1 LLVVHDTAKTGV
13 APVAVSCVSVR
24 LPLAIVFGVVRV
36 NVVGHF
42 SRRSDSGDVQAAL
55 HAADLSIKRHCLR
68 SDDGDRQTHTGKTC
82 RSQEKERVPNHMR
95 EIALFRSCGNWSG
108 AERLYQFV
116 KLTFSKASHYELK
129 GGHGEIRLQ
138 MDSKK
143 RSTLLTIGAIIAGYA
158 ALRTV
163 PSLLPEKLE
172 LQALDRP
179 EGFRKF
185 VAGETSG
192 GFDPFVGLGTAD
204 STEVA
209 AQKAAALTR
218 VSENICSALYGGLSP
233 TPTQVPMASFSD
245 YYCPFCRVQTKR
257 LADMTSE
264 MPDKI
269 AVAWHELPLLGD
281 SSNLA
286 AKAALA
292 AKRQGAYVAFH
303 ERLMTTPFQASPEYL
318 ARLSD
323 DIGVDSKKL
332 ITDMESA
339 EITREL
345 EDSAALARVF
355 AFVGTPA
362 LVIGRT
368 VVQGQISDR
377 MVREIIELE
386 REEGW
391 QNVCK
396 AA

>member
-1 LLVVHDTAKTGV
+1 
-13 APVAVSCVSVR
+13 
-24 LPLAIVFGVVRV
+24 
-36 NVVGHF
+36 
-42 SRRSDSGDVQAAL
+42 
-55 HAADLSIKRHCLR
+55 
-68 SDDGDRQTHTGKTC
+68 
-82 RSQEKERVPNHMR
+82 
-95 EIALFRSCGNWSG
+95 
-108 AERLYQFV
+108 
-116 KLTFSKASHYELK
+116 
-129 GGHGEIRLQ
+129 
-138 MDSKK
+138 
-143 RSTLLTIGAIIAGYA
+143 
-158 ALRTV
+158 
-163 PSLLPEKLE
+163 LLPEKLE

-192 GFDPFVGLGTAD
+192 GFDPLVGLGTAD
-204 STEVA
+204 SIEVA
-209 AQKAAALTR
+209 AQKAAALER
-218 VSENICSALYGGLSP
+218 VSENICSALYGGLTP
-233 TPTQVPMASFSD
+233 TPIQVPMASFSD

-345 EDSAALARVF
+345 EKSAALARVF

-391 QNVCK
+391 RDVCT